1 MEKAKYELNVE
12 WLGARLRDY
21 AAAKERAHKAWVTRK
36 EAVMAKM
43 NAGVKPTVG
52 SNRKGEFT
60 GFHAPHDGYV
70 HEWVEGEKTFRKQ
83 FMGGQFLPI
92 DKNQDSMFENEL
104 GEMKTHRFRNVS
116 GEKFDAVERALLN
129 SRGIYAL
136 DIRIGRGKSWEDREG
151 NWHSYTYLTDAP
163 NDVAEHIEM
172 FFMGEI
178 YEARQVAEEKRQAEH
193 EAAEPCPTGRVVVTG
208 EVLSVKLQDGYYGS
222 TWKMLVKDD
231 RGFKVWGSI
240 PSSLDASRGCR
251 VTFTAAIE
259 PSNDDDKFGFYK
271 RPTKAEIL
279 EEAA

>member
-1 MEKAKYELNVE
+1 MEKAKYELDVE
-12 WLGARLRDY
+12 WLDTRLRDY
-21 AAAKERAHKAWVTRK
+21 AAAKERVLKAWVTRK
-36 EAVMAKM
+36 EAVIAKM

-52 SNRKGEFT
+52 SNFKGEFT

-92 DKNQDSMFENEL
+92 DKNRESMFESEL
-104 GEMKTHRFRNVS
+104 GELKTHRFRNVS
-116 GEKFDAVERALLN
+116 WEKFYAVEEALKV
-129 SRGIYAL
+129 SRPAGLQIK
-136 DIRIGRGKSWEDREG
+136 IGRGKSWEDREG
-151 NWHSYTYLTDAP
+151 ERHSYTYLTDAP

-193 EAAEPCPTGRVVVTG
+193 EAAEPCPAGRVVVTG

-259 PSNDDDKFGFYK
+259 PSNDDDKFGFFK
-271 RPTKAEIL
+271 RPTKAAIL